1 MTFKWHCTGTMHF
14 ILVFIFTTQ
23 AFPIIILVYM
33 FVDYQSEYYGP
44 GGNFEY
50 YTQGPPL
57 LQAQTPVDLGF
68 SSGPAGTPLGGM
80 DHHLAGH
87 HPSGE
92 VQCFTDIIS
101 HHPVDSPS
109 PEPNG
114 PGSMHSISSEMCGVS
129 TPFTSLSI
137 NGSGYSNQLSHSSSE
152 MSEGTVW

>member
-1 MTFKWHCTGTMHF
+1 
-14 ILVFIFTTQ
+14 
-23 AFPIIILVYM
+23 M

-137 NGSGYSNQLSHSSSE
+137 NGSGYSNQLSHPSSE